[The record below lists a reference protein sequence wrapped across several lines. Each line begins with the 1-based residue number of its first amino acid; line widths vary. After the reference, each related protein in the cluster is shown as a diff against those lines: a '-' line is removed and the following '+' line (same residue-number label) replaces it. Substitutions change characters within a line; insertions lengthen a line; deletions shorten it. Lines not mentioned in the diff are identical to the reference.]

1 MSLDGATKG
10 ADTGVSSMD
19 RLSIVATLAAV
30 SAIVTLSAQTPSGVP
45 QPTVPTKQLM
55 ETTITDASNAIWN
68 AFDPPKS
75 DEEWATLERAAL
87 ALIDATKL
95 NGVGGTGPMDKEWAA
110 QPAWKPFNEAM
121 LQASQGALKAIRAKN
136 HEALLAASDQ
146 LYPPC
151 EGCHMLF
158 NPGVVNQK

>member
-1 MSLDGATKG
+1 LRLDGATKCV
-10 ADTGVSSMD
+10 DTGVISME
-19 RLSIVATLAAV
+19 RISIVAALAAV
-30 SAIVTLSAQTPSGVP
+30 SAIVTLSAQTPP
-45 QPTVPTKQLM
+45 QPTIPTKQLM

-75 DEEWATLERAAL
+75 DEEWAALEKAAL
-87 ALIDATKL
+87 TLIDATKL
-95 NGVGGTGPMDKEWAA
+95 NAVGGTGPMDKEWAA

-158 NPGVVNQK
+158 NPGVVNQN